1 MTEKN
6 LYPEYTKHYPLLVK
20 NFMKRPLDLYPDDIA
35 LVYRNDDG
43 EHRRFTWRQWHERTC
58 QLAHA
63 LKALG
68 IGLGD
73 RVATMALNHHWHMEN
88 IYAAICSGAISHPIN
103 IRLSMD
109 HMAYTIN
116 HSADKIVFFDEDT
129 KPVVEALY
137 DRIKD
142 HVKIFVYMSEKPGLP
157 QTKIAPLYEYE
168 ALIKD
173 YPKTCDWPNL
183 DEDTHAVLYYTTG
196 TTGLPKG
203 AMFTNRQVYLA
214 NLHLVALGNLDV
226 RLPSDPPKDNFPV
239 VLANVP
245 LFHIHAWQAPFHNVF
260 AANKLVF
267 PGKFTPENFC
277 ELVQTERVTRCTMVP
292 TMLAMIIGYP
302 DVDKYDLSSLTHMTV
317 GGGALPIGLKRKAEK
332 VFPTLQAGG
341 GYGMTETL
349 ALALTPRLMRYMEN
363 WPEEQIAQVRV
374 KTGIAYPGLEVCVMD
389 ENGSEV
395 PRDSETIGQIVLRGH
410 WITEQYFNEP
420 EKSAEAWR
428 GGWFHT
434 GDAAKVDSE
443 GYVTI
448 VDRINDVIRS
458 GAEMVPTVLLENLT
472 SNADFVIE
480 ATYVGVPDEKWGEIP
495 MALIKLAP
503 GSDKKEADILTH
515 LQAEGVDTGKITK
528 WMLPV
533 YVAFVDDVPKTSVGK
548 YDKIAIRKGI
558 NDFLA
563 KAKKVRNV

>member
-1 MTEKN
+1 
-6 LYPEYTKHYPLLVK
+6 
-20 NFMKRPLDLYPDDIA
+20 
-35 LVYRNDDG
+35 
-43 EHRRFTWRQWHERTC
+43 
-58 QLAHA
+58 LAHA

-68 IGLGD
+68 IEVGD
-73 RVATMALNHHWHMEN
+73 RVATRALNHHWHLEN
-88 IYAAICSGAISHPIN
+88 IYAAICSGAVSHPIN

-109 HMAYTIN
+109 HMAYTIT
-116 HSADKIVFFDEDT
+116 HSADRIVFFDEDT
-129 KPVVEALY
+129 RPIVEALY

-142 HVKIFVYMSEKPGLP
+142 HVKTFVYMSEKPGLP
-157 QTKIAPLYEYE
+157 QTKVAPLYEYE
-168 ALIKD
+168 TLIKD
-173 YPKTCDWPNL
+173 YPKTYDWPNL
-183 DEDTHAVLYYTTG
+183 DEDTYAVLYYTTG

-214 NLHLVALGNLDV
+214 NLHVVALGNMDV

-267 PGKFTPENFC
+267 PGKFTPQNFC
-277 ELVQTERVTRCTMVP
+277 ELVQTEKVTRCLMVP
-292 TMLAMIIGYP
+292 TMLAMIIGHP
-302 DVDKYDLSSLTHMTV
+302 DIEKYDLSSLTHMTV

-332 VFPTLQAGG
+332 VFPSLQAGG

-389 ENGSEV
+389 ENGNEV

-434 GDAAKVDSE
+434 GDAAKVDPE

-503 GSDKKEADILTH
+503 NSDKKEEDILAH

-548 YDKIAIRKGI
+548 YDKIAIRK
-558 NDFLA
+558 DLDAFLA